1 MDWIDRMAHEA
12 PLALIALVL
21 LGSLL
26 LSWEM
31 GARTSRRSRV
41 AGAGDADGQ
50 GHVLTAV
57 LGLLALLI
65 AFTFGLALERHEVR
79 RALVV
84 EEANALGT
92 AYLRTDLLS
101 APERLRSLMRTYAQE
116 RLVFGRTAGSEQAAS
131 VARAE
136 RLQAAIWR
144 EAVASTAP
152 KRGTAVDMLVLA
164 PINEAIDL
172 AAARKAAVDARVP
185 ATVLASLWAYA
196 LVSAAIMGRVV
207 GGRERRHRTA
217 CSVLFIL
224 LTLAALLILDLDR
237 PRAGAIRTPQTPMLD
252 AAAAMTP

>member
-1 MDWIDRMAHEA
+1 MDWIDRMAHQA

-26 LSWEM
+26 LAWEI
-31 GARTSRRSRV
+31 GARTSPRQS
-41 AGAGDADGQ
+41 ADGAGDSDGQ

-65 AFTFGLALERHEVR
+65 AFTFGLALERHEAR

-92 AYLRTDLLS
+92 AYLRTNLLP
-101 APERLRSLMRTYAQE
+101 APERLRNLMRAYARE
-116 RLVFGRTAGSEQAAS
+116 RLTFGRTAGSEQAAS

-136 RLQAAIWR
+136 RLQGAVWR
-144 EAVASTAP
+144 EAVAATAGQ
-152 KRGTAVDMLVLA
+152 RGTAIDMLVLD
-164 PINEAIDL
+164 PINQAIDA

-185 ATVLASLWAYA
+185 ATVIASLWAYA

-207 GGRERRHRTA
+207 GGRERRHRAA
-217 CSVLFIL
+217 CAVLFVL
-224 LTLAALLILDLDR
+224 LTLAALLILDLDL
-237 PRAGAIRTPQTPMLD
+237 PRAGAIRTPQGPMID
-252 AAAAMTP
+252 AVAAMTP